1 MIRTK
6 AVVKYLGVILLFNS
20 LFMLIAAV
28 ISLAYREDSFYPLL
42 ISALIGVAMGSCCT
56 FFIGKVG
63 DIRFHEG
70 LAISV
75 LGWVTTCLSGLL
87 PFLLWGGEFSIAN
100 ALFESVSGYTTT
112 GASIL
117 ENVEG
122 LTKGLLFWRS
132 STSFIGGLGII
143 LFVLL
148 IIPEKKGSKSYI
160 YRAEVSDLSK
170 LSFAERSRHLIR
182 AVSIVYIS
190 LIALETMLLKFA
202 GMTFFDAICHSFST
216 VATSGFSTKN
226 ISIAAYDNVW
236 IEVVISFFML
246 ISSIHFLL
254 IWSTM
259 KGRKQNVFTS
269 RTTQMY
275 VMIIFIGIL
284 LITLQLFHE
293 NYYGF
298 WNSLRYASFQVI
310 SLAST
315 TGLASADSAGWP
327 LFTIILL
334 LYYSVQCGMVGST
347 AGGIKFDRIYI
358 YFSSLKKQIKQ
369 SLHPEGVYLVKINN
383 HVVDQN
389 MEKQISIFIILYI
402 LTFFIATLLLT
413 LLGIDG
419 ITALSASIA
428 TLGNVGP
435 GFGNVSSLANYAHLP
450 DAAKYILSA
459 NMLLGRLEIM
469 NILALILIF
478 FRKKNR

>member
-6 AVVKYLGVILLFNS
+6 AVVTYLGVILLFNS

-87 PFLLWGGEFSIAN
+87 PFLLWGGEFSFAN